1 MFDEAISE
9 CNKAIA
15 LDPRYAKA
23 YFNLGSAYGNKG
35 MMGEAIANFEQAITI
50 NPQYAKAYHSLA
62 LAYYYEGNYK
72 LSIEYFDRAKEL
84 GANVNPKVVE
94 QLQPYR

>member
-9 CNKAIA
+9 CKKAIA
-15 LDPRYAKA
+15 LDPMYAKA

-35 MMGEAIANFEQAITI
+35 MMEEAIAKFKQAITI
-50 NPQYAKAYHSLA
+50 NPKYSKAYYSLA
-62 LAYYYEGNYK
+62 LAYYSEGNYK
-72 LSIEYFDRAKEL
+72 LSIEYFDRAKQL
-84 GANVNPKVVE
+84 GANVNPKIAE